1 MVWGVNYWGVL
12 YVVQVGYG
20 LGGNTVLVSG
30 CFGARCSVLSSAGQ
44 RATVQRESEL
54 GVRGPEWF
62 YQPLSSLWRS
72 TVLGGWAEGNGS
84 KREWAECEGSWVI
97 LPAPFLSL
105 EEYSS
110 WRLGRGQRFKERV
123 SWVWG
128 VLGDFTSPFPLSG
141 GVQFL
146 EAGQRATVQRESELG
161 VRGPEWFYQPLSS
174 LWRSTVLGGW
184 AEGNGSKREWA
195 GCEGS
200 RMILPAPFLSLEE
213 YSSWRLGRGQRF
225 KERVSWVWGVQSD
238 FTSPFPLSGGVQFL
252 EAGQRGTDNP
262 LSSPD
267 CPV

>member
-1 MVWGVNYWGVL
+1 MEEKYTEKKSDHRPNCDWACVLCTDEGLRSYLLGCVMCCSGGIWPEGRNCSCVWLFW
-12 YVVQVGYG
+12 
-20 LGGNTVLVSG
+20 
-30 CFGARCSVLSSAGQ
+30 CSVLSSASQ

-54 GVRGPEWF
+54 GVRGPGWF

-72 TVLGGWAEGNGS
+72 ADLGGWAEGNGS
-84 KREWAECEGSWVI
+84 KREWAGCEGSRVI

-128 VLGDFTSPFPLSG
+128 VQGDFTSPFPLSG

-184 AEGNGSKREWA
+184 PEGHR
-195 GCEGS
+195 
-200 RMILPAPFLSLEE
+200 
-213 YSSWRLGRGQRF
+213 
-225 KERVSWVWGVQSD
+225 
-238 FTSPFPLSGGVQFL
+238 
-252 EAGQRGTDNP
+252 
-262 LSSPD
+262 
-267 CPV
+267 